1 MVQLLIRTCINRVE
15 TNMPFTYQT
24 FYEKVQ
30 TNKKYSMKRATT
42 CGVHSYH
49 VNGYFVQNLFSLNL
63 LQHFLMCAMV
73 FANMVSEKF
82 RSNVFAKMVVAK
94 MRQHNFFR
102 FIPRYKYTSHSLDQ
116 RKVIFNF
123 IFL

>member
-30 TNKKYSMKRATT
+30 TYSMKRAST

-49 VNGYFVQNLFSLNL
+49 VNGYFLQNLLTLNL

-73 FANMVSEKF
+73 FENMVSETFETMFLQKWF
-82 RSNVFAKMVVAK
+82 LRKCGNTILSV
-94 MRQHNFFR
+94 
-102 FIPRYKYTSHSLDQ
+102 SSLDTSTPH
-116 RKVIFNF
+116 I
-123 IFL
+123 ILISHI